1 MKSLHMIILIGLS
14 VHSAWCQPVILKG
27 RVLDVNTRNEIPFAN
42 IFVKGSQVGTTSDF
56 AGRFTLS
63 VPEPSDET
71 ILVFQ
76 HVAYLPTEVKL
87 GETRKNTIL
96 LQPRVIPIASVDIQ
110 ATSGGLQL
118 SRDLPQAVSVFTA
131 ASLQLRGYMDAGDF
145 LRTDHSVQVEEQ
157 LDGKKTV
164 AIRGGNADEV
174 VVLYNGIRL
183 NSAVDNIFDLSLID
197 LEDVDRMEVVKGSH
211 TSLFGSDALAGAIN
225 IVSKVKQDY
234 HLRLQQRFGTYNSGQ
249 WGVQAYL
256 PAGRLHTA
264 YRFKQGALRRQYEEG
279 GLSEEM
285 ENRSTH
291 HTADLLFELPSSA
304 GVPNLLTGTLIHSD
318 SRFENP
324 GEREKLAD
332 LNQVAALRFE
342 GGISV
347 LRHLQGMVAWHH
359 LKQEQEYVVRTAPA
373 RRLYHDR
380 SLTASLGHTTNL
392 GFSELLLNYQ
402 FENTDVELGEYRGY
416 QQNALLDYLSARFDR
431 QHHGAVLIAKSRLAS
446 GSPTFP
452 AAHIDLSLRYD
463 RLKEGEPRNLTAAG
477 SAGALIYTPKTWQET
492 TAKLSANLAGKGSD
506 WLFNGYLNYGS
517 SVKFPTLLQRISA
530 PYFASTVNPLEP
542 ERNRTSE
549 IGLEFTR
556 DLRDVPSLY
565 GWRFEA
571 NIFRTYYDNKL
582 RPYYSRGYTFAFYES
597 LPDAQITGYE
607 GKMTAFLARKKI
619 TTALGLA
626 RYDIPEKAAFPF
638 KSENKVTLDLR
649 IDHTGFA
656 FNAFIFRESDQV
668 GWSRLGVNEFAE
680 ITLPGRTDLDLHL
693 SKNIPFHS
701 FELLSSLSARNL
713 LAADDAELSGL
724 ALRDRRFYLTLGLQ
738 Y

>member
-1 MKSLHMIILIGLS
+1 MKPLHVLIWLGLAS
-14 VHSAWCQPVILKG
+14 HSAWCQPVIIKG

-42 IFVKGSQVGTTSDF
+42 IFVKGTQIGTTSDF

-63 VPEPSDET
+63 IPEPADET
-71 ILVFQ
+71 LLVFQ
-76 HVAYLPTEVKL
+76 HVAYLPTELKL
-87 GETRKNTIL
+87 HETRSGTIL
-96 LQPRVIPIASVDIQ
+96 LQPRVIPIADVEIQ
-110 ATSGGLQL
+110 ASGGGLQL
-118 SRDLPQAVSVFTA
+118 SRDLPQAVSIFNA
-131 ASLQLRGYMDAGDF
+131 AALQLRGYMDAGDF

-264 YRFKQGALRRQYEEG
+264 YRFKQGALRRQYEEAG
-279 GLSEEM
+279 ARAEM

-291 HTADLLFELPSSA
+291 HTADLLYELPSRG
-304 GVPNLLTGTLIHSD
+304 GVPNLLTGTLISSD

-324 GEREKLAD
+324 GEMEKLAD

-347 LRHLQGMVAWHH
+347 LRHLQTMVAWHH
-359 LKQEQEYVVRTAPA
+359 LKQEQEYIVRAAPA
-373 RRLYHDR
+373 RRLYHDH
-380 SLTASLGHTTNL
+380 SLTASLGNSITF
-392 GFSELLLNYQ
+392 GASELLFNYQ
-402 FENTDVELGEYRGY
+402 FEKTDVELGEYRGY
-416 QQNALLDYLSARFDR
+416 QQNALMDYLSAGFDR
-431 QHHGAVLIAKSRLAS
+431 RHHGAVLIAKSRLAS
-446 GSPTFP
+446 GSPAFP
-452 AAHIDLSLRYD
+452 AAHIDFSLRHD
-463 RLKEGEPRNLTAAG
+463 LLKEGTPRNLNA
-477 SAGALIYTPKTWQET
+477 SASTGALAYTPKTWQET
-492 TAKLSANLAGKGSD
+492 TAKISANLAGKGPD

-517 SVKFPTLLQRISA
+517 NVKFPTILQQISA
-530 PYFASTVNPLEP
+530 PYFTAAAKSLEP

-549 IGLEFTR
+549 IGFEFTR
-556 DLRDVPSLY
+556 DLRDIPSLY
-565 GWRFEA
+565 GWRVEG
-571 NIFRTYYDNKL
+571 NIFRTYYDTKL
-582 RPYYSRGYTFAFYES
+582 RPYYSRGYTFAFYET
-597 LPDAQITGYE
+597 LADAQITGYE
-607 GKMTAFLARKKI
+607 GKMTTFLARKKI
-619 TTALGLA
+619 TAALGLA
-626 RYDIPEKAAFPF
+626 RYAIPEKAAFPF
-638 KSENKVTLDLR
+638 KSESKVTLELR
-649 IDHTGFA
+649 IDHAGFA
-656 FNAFIFRESDQV
+656 FDTFLFRESEQV
-668 GWSRLGVNEFAE
+668 GWSRLDVNDFAE

-693 SKNIPFHS
+693 SKSIPLS
-701 FELLSSLSARNL
+701 RFELLTSVSARNL
-713 LAADDAELSGL
+713 LAGDDDELSGL